1 MMKFK
6 VCDKVKLKQS
16 SKHIVLKD
24 KVFTATYFHSLYIFC
39 DLDGI
44 EYSFRPYFLEL
55 INE

>member
-1 MMKFK
+1 MKFK
-6 VCDKVKLKQS
+6 VGDKVKLKES

-24 KVFTATYFHSLYIFC
+24 KAFTVTCFHSLYIFC